1 MREGDI
7 MHPYWD
13 YKRVMSMVA
22 LVLGVIGTMF
32 IMWMF
37 VSTVD
42 VSIHNFNNPEEIGN
56 WNIYKICWD
65 KN

>member
-1 MREGDI
+1 

-13 YKRVMSMVA
+13 YKRVMNMVA
-22 LVLGVIGTMF
+22 LVLGTIGTMF

-37 VSTVD
+37 VSTID
-42 VSIHNFNNPEEIGN
+42 VSIHNFNNSEKIGN